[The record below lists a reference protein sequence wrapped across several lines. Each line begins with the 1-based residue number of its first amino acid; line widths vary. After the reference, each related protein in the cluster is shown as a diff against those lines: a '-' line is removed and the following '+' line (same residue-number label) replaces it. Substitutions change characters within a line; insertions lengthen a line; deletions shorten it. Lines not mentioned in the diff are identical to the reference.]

1 MLTDPLLRGAID
13 ERMIAAMRLM
23 LALLAL
29 LSTYIDP
36 GETTHYVAAT
46 YTVLAFYLVYSITLL
61 TLAVRRRSTI
71 PATVAYWAD
80 VGWDILLIGSSKGTN
95 SIFFFFLF
103 FSILVASFQSG
114 FTAGMRVTLV
124 ATVLFTGIGFAMAP
138 DEPEFELNSFLL
150 RPTSIS

>member
-36 GETTHYVAAT
+36 AETTHYVAAT
-46 YTVLAFYLVYSITLL
+46 YTVLVFYLAYSLTLL

-71 PATVAYWAD
+71 PAAMAYWAD
-80 VGWDILLIGSSKGTN
+80 VGWDILLIGSSMGTN
-95 SIFFFFLF
+95 SIFFFFL
-103 FSILVASFQSG
+103 LWWASFQRGSPPG
-114 FTAGMRVTLV
+114 CGSRWWRPCSSPAFALPWRLPRQSSSP
-124 ATVLFTGIGFAMAP
+124 TVFC
-138 DEPEFELNSFLL
+138 
-150 RPTSIS
+150 